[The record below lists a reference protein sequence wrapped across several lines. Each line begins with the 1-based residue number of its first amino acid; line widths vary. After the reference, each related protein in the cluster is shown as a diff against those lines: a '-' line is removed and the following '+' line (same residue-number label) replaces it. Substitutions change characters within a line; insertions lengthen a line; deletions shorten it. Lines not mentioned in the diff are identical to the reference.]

1 MSKQNPSKEYLENLD
16 FYKKMHLEG
25 YNLTDGRKRK
35 PNDAYDGKSTL
46 IYAKLI
52 KDIITKNE
60 IKSMLVYGCGKGFYY
75 ENPSNSYGLKISSL
89 RNYWEIDIDLYDPC
103 YEKNSFLDKNKKF
116 DLVICV
122 DVLEHIPAVDINWVL
137 EEIINKAK
145 KYVFINVACHPAI
158 ALLPNGK
165 NAHINLNTPNWW
177 HEKIL
182 TFKRNNKELKIICIC
197 TLKEN
202 GEYQYFPLQYDD
214 KLINYTSK

>member
-182 TFKRNNKELKIICIC
+182 NFKRNNKELKIICIC